1 MSFGKIIFQI
11 GGDTMDIIS
20 HKKEFYEEYNKRVD
34 KALTILGLVAER
46 YASDICPKD
55 TGRLANSITHKVS
68 GNEAIIGTN
77 VEYAS
82 YVELGTSRQTAQPY
96 LRPAATDHVDEYTD
110 IVKRVLKGEF

>member
-1 MSFGKIIFQI
+1 MPMKIN
-11 GGDTMDIIS
+11 S
-20 HKKEFYEEYNKRVD
+20 HKNEVHDAFDGQIE
-34 KALTILGLVAER
+34 KALTIIGLTAER
-46 YASDICPKD
+46 YAVEACPKD

>member
-1 MSFGKIIFQI
+1 MEK
-11 GGDTMDIIS
+11 IS
-20 HKKEFYEEYNKRVD
+20 HKKEFYDEYNKRVD

-55 TGRLANSITHKVS
+55 TGRLQGSITHKPNLSEKAVY
-68 GNEAIIGTN
+68 IGTN
-77 VEYAS
+77 VEYAP